1 MCVWLCAKIKMAKLS
16 FCLVSCV
23 SLIESPHL
31 NTGKFTLKE
40 AIHRTPSQHHC
51 HCHPFILILLPFA
64 STMNTAEH
72 RTCRPGQPPPPPPPR
87 CAGEASPRGAS
98 RCGRWRSRRATRG
111 SRSTSRRGAGR
122 HPPRAARGPW
132 PPWPRRASGTSRRPT
147 SRASAS
153 VAALSSAGGTT
164 TGGGGGGGAG
174 GVWMRDTLGCA
185 ATGMSRVV

>member
-40 AIHRTPSQHHC
+40 TIHRTPSQHHC
-51 HCHPFILILLPFA
+51 HCHPFILILLSFA

-72 RTCRPGQPPPPPPPR
+72 RTRQPGQPSPR

-98 RCGRWRSRRATRG
+98 RRGRWRSRRATRG
-111 SRSTSRRGAGR
+111 SRCQQASSTRGTRAMATMAKKSIGDLTEADLEGKRVCGRLELHRRHHRRRRRG
-122 HPPRAARGPW
+122 
-132 PPWPRRASGTSRRPT
+132 RRRR
-147 SRASAS
+147 RLD
-153 VAALSSAGGTT
+153 V
-164 TGGGGGGGAG
+164 
-174 GVWMRDTLGCA
+174 
-185 ATGMSRVV
+185 